1 MLILNQTLMGNEV
14 KATLEVAKKFED
26 GMYMSYQDSN
36 LDSREGD
43 MYPTCHQA
51 VLWDDPDWDANE
63 LLSTWRH
70 KHFQV
75 CLLEGLQRSRVK
87 SLHHSKIFLVTQG
100 AEKNPST
107 FLERL
112 RKALIKHTYLSSNS
126 MEVNLTL
133 KDKFITQ
140 SDPDIRRKL
149 QKLALRPDSTL
160 VHLKVAMAVFH
171 NESRRRLRR
180 ETGGTERRL
189 PFW

>member
-1 MLILNQTLMGNEV
+1 
-14 KATLEVAKKFED
+14 
-26 GMYMSYQDSN
+26 
-36 LDSREGD
+36 
-43 MYPTCHQA
+43 
-51 VLWDDPDWDANE
+51 
-63 LLSTWRH
+63 
-70 KHFQV
+70 
-75 CLLEGLQRSRVK
+75 
-87 SLHHSKIFLVTQG
+87 
-100 AEKNPST
+100 
-107 FLERL
+107 
-112 RKALIKHTYLSSNS
+112 

-171 NESRRRLRR
+171 SESRRRLRR

>member
-1 MLILNQTLMGNEV
+1 
-14 KATLEVAKKFED
+14 
-26 GMYMSYQDSN
+26 
-36 LDSREGD
+36 
-43 MYPTCHQA
+43 
-51 VLWDDPDWDANE
+51 
-63 LLSTWRH
+63 
-70 KHFQV
+70 
-75 CLLEGLQRSRVK
+75 
-87 SLHHSKIFLVTQG
+87 
-100 AEKNPST
+100 
-107 FLERL
+107 
-112 RKALIKHTYLSSNS
+112 